1 MRKLTVAA
9 QIKQTVASLK
19 GIQATLDTFSSFAE
33 DEEAKTLLKNNSE
46 KVYQV
51 IDRLEQRVKVL
62 EFEEP
67 QYKGF

>member
-1 MRKLTVAA
+1 MTVAA